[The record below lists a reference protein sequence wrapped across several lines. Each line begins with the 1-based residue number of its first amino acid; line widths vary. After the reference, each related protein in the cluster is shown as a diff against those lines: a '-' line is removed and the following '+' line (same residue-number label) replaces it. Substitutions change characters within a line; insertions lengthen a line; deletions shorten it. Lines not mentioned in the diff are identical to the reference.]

1 MKSEKGQGLP
11 EYGLLVALISIV
23 VNLAVIF
30 FGESVGE
37 FFSEL
42 GCVAFGICSY

>member
-30 FGESVGE
+30 FWRVSRGV
-37 FFSEL
+37 FQ
-42 GCVAFGICSY
+42 